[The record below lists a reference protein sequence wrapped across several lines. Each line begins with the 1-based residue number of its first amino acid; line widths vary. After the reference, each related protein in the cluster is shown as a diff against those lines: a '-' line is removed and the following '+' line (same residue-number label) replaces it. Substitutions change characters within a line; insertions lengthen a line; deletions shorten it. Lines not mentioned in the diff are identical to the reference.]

1 MFRQNGQQLEI
12 SYKTSRKLG
21 TLRAHPESTLSLP
34 LVFRFNAQNSNFRL
48 TISLVAEG
56 NEIGGETM
64 DEKSLLELWNTK
76 RSQVINAQIAP
87 TLMLVGVFVLAAY
100 GKFETATD
108 AAKYLTIGV
117 AAATG
122 ILAIISQYAT
132 IREAEIL
139 LVDLKRIEKPSELSK
154 KIADSRGLL
163 SLSAIAMVGLGVA
176 VFALVVWAV
185 LG

>member
-1 MFRQNGQQLEI
+1 
-12 SYKTSRKLG
+12 
-21 TLRAHPESTLSLP
+21 
-34 LVFRFNAQNSNFRL
+34 
-48 TISLVAEG
+48 
-56 NEIGGETM
+56 M

-76 RSQVINAQIAP
+76 RTQVINAQIAP
-87 TLMLVGVFVLAAY
+87 TLMLIGVFVVAAF

-108 AAKYLTIGV
+108 AAKYLTVGV

-132 IREAEIL
+132 IREAETL
-139 LVDLKRIEKPSELSK
+139 LLDLKKLEKPSALSK

-163 SLSAIAMVGLGVA
+163 SLSAIAMVGLGIG